1 MTMENQVTSVEQSK
15 RLLELGVPA
24 EKASMVWERY
34 VGAPELEE
42 RFKSAWHIVV
52 EKDAHHADHYEYVPA
67 FTVVDLIDII
77 GEPEGYAFYI
87 TRWEAGEE
95 FAVELAGYKPL
106 FFQNKRLVD
115 SAFQMVERLYEEG
128 RIK

>member
-1 MTMENQVTSVEQSK
+1 MTMENQVTSIEQSK

-34 VGAPELEE
+34 AGAPELEE
-42 RFKSAWHIVV
+42 RFKGAWRIVV
-52 EKDAHHADHYEYVPA
+52 EKDKHHADHYEYVPA

-87 TRWEAGEE
+87 TRWDAGEDY
-95 FAVELAGYKPL
+95 AVELAGDKPL